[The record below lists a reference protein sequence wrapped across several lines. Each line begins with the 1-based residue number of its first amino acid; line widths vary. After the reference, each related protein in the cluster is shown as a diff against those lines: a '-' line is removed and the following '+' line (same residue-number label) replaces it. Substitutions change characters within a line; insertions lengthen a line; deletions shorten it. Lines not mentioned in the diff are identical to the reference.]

1 MNNFAHNFSIG
12 ASINPSVALRLQN
25 PLSMDELRHYA
36 PSAFATSAHE
46 SRSARY
52 TYIPTSD
59 VISGLMREGFQPFKA
74 TQGRSRV
81 AGKAEYTKHLI
92 RFRHPDSFSA
102 IQKVG
107 DSVPEVVLVNSHD
120 GTSAYKLSAGLF
132 RLVCSNGLMV
142 SDSTVEMLSIQHKGD
157 IVRDVIEGS
166 FQIVGQSEK
175 ALARADE
182 WNQLQLTAGE
192 QGAFADAARQL
203 RFADV
208 EGKITSPITAEQL
221 LRPRREAD
229 ATGIINWRT
238 PAAPKPDLWHTLN
251 VVQENVVRGGLH
263 GMQHGTD
270 PQTGRRT
277 MRRVTTREV
286 RGIDQDVK
294 LNRALWMLAERM
306 AELKGAA
313 VAA

>member
-1 MNNFAHNFSIG
+1 MNTFAHNFSIG
-12 ASINPSVALRLQN
+12 AAINPSVALRLQN

-59 VISGLMREGFQPFKA
+59 VIDGLMREGFQPFKA

-81 AGKAEYTKHLI
+81 AGKAEYTKHMI

-203 RFADV
+203 RFSDV

-229 ATGIINWRT
+229 AVGLINWRT

-263 GMQHGTD
+263 GTQRGVDTN
-270 PQTGRRT
+270 GRPT
-277 MRRVTTREV
+277 FRRVTTREV

>member
-1 MNNFAHNFSIG
+1 MNTFAHNFSIG
-12 ASINPSVALRLQN
+12 AAINPSVALRLQN

-59 VISGLMREGFQPFKA
+59 VIDGLMHEGFQPFKA

-81 AGKAEYTKHLI
+81 AGKAEYTKHMI

-182 WNQLQLTAGE
+182 WNQLQLTAGS
-192 QGAFADAARQL
+192 FAL
-203 RFADV
+203 
-208 EGKITSPITAEQL
+208 P
-221 LRPRREAD
+221 
-229 ATGIINWRT
+229 
-238 PAAPKPDLWHTLN
+238 
-251 VVQENVVRGGLH
+251 
-263 GMQHGTD
+263 M
-270 PQTGRRT
+270 
-277 MRRVTTREV
+277 
-286 RGIDQDVK
+286 
-294 LNRALWMLAERM
+294 
-306 AELKGAA
+306 
-313 VAA
+313 

>member
-12 ASINPSVALRLQN
+12 ASINPGVALRLQN
-25 PLSMDELRHYA
+25 PLTLDELRHYA
-36 PSAFATSAHE
+36 PSAFATEPHE

-52 TYIPTSD
+52 TYIPTSE
-59 VISGLMREGFQPFKA
+59 VIAGLMREGFQPFKA

-92 RFRHPDSFSA
+92 RFRHPDSFNA

-142 SDSTVEMLSIQHKGD
+142 SDSTVPMLSIQHKGD

-192 QGAFADAARQL
+192 QGAFAEAAREL

-208 EGKITSPITAEQL
+208 EGQIKTPITAEQL
-221 LRPRREAD
+221 LRPRRNEDAD
-229 ATGIINWRT
+229 GPVDWRR

-251 VVQENVVRGGLH
+251 VVQENTVRGGLH
-263 GMQHGTD
+263 GTQRGTD